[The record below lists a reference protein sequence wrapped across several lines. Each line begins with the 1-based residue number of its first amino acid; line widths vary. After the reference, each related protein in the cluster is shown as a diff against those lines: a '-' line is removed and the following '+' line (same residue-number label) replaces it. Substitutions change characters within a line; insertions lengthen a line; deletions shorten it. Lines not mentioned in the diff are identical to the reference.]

1 MRKKSCEDLSFQP
14 SLIYRVL
21 NSATFNRILGYES
34 YSTKYIK
41 QFAGEVK
48 ESQLN
53 TRMRGILQGSNLKQE
68 CIFYP
73 THFQYHSLIPYTTL
87 SEYYMICATS
97 PPPSLA

>member
-1 MRKKSCEDLSFQP
+1 MRKKSCEDSSFQL

-48 ESQLN
+48 EAPNLN
-53 TRMRGILQGSNLKQE
+53 
-68 CIFYP
+68 
-73 THFQYHSLIPYTTL
+73 
-87 SEYYMICATS
+87 
-97 PPPSLA
+97 